1 MDAPPPELNFSLPEL
16 EQSGL
21 LFHDATASIAPRYN
35 KTWADAQLH
44 AQLPPEFP
52 QHDVA
57 GGPSSGS
64 AESPA
69 AAQGQATAT
78 AGPANSSAVQLRAYN
93 LQPVQEKRYNSREYQ
108 RKFRERQKV
117 IETIILMRI
126 PA

>member
-1 MDAPPPELNFSLPEL
+1 MDETPPGLNFSLPEL

-21 LFHDATASIAPRYN
+21 LFPDATASTDPHYN
-35 KTWADAQLH
+35 ETWAAAQL
-44 AQLPPEFP
+44 L

-64 AESPA
+64 AEFQA
-69 AAQGQATAT
+69 AAQGQATA
-78 AGPANSSAVQLRAYN
+78 GPSNSSVLQSRAYN
-93 LQPVQEKRYNSREYQ
+93 LQPVQERRYNSREYQ

-117 IETIILMRI
+117 AQTTLSMRT

>member
-21 LFHDATASIAPRYN
+21 LFHDATASIDPRYN
-35 KTWADAQLH
+35 ETWADAQLH

-57 GGPSSGS
+57 
-64 AESPA
+64 
-69 AAQGQATAT
+69 ATAT